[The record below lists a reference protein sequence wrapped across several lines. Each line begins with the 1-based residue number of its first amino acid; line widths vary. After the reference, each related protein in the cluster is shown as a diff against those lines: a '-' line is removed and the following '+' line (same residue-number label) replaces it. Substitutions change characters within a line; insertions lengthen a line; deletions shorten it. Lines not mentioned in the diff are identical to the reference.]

1 MVFLRFSVPF
11 SLLVMLG
18 KGNVPVLCYFRYV
31 VFLVKLLKRSGY
43 CGTFLAGAS
52 DHEMS
57 STVFVHLSL
66 LDEIIKNK
74 KDKSE
79 SEIHIFLRILHLLLF

>member
-1 MVFLRFSVPF
+1 MVFLHFSVPF

-18 KGNVPVLCYFRYV
+18 KGNVPVLCYFRYI
-31 VFLVKLLKRSGY
+31 VFLVKLKRSGY

-52 DHEMS
+52 DHEMN

-66 LDEIIKNK
+66 LE
-74 KDKSE
+74 
-79 SEIHIFLRILHLLLF
+79 R